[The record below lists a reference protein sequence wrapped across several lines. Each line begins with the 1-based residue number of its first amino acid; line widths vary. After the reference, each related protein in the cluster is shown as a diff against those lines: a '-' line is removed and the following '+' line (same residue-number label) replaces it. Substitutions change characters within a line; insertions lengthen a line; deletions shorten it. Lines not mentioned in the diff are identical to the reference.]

1 MLDIPFNAGIES
13 GFVGS
18 PHKEGPYGAKG
29 IGEVAMVPIM
39 PAIANAINNA
49 MDVKVNDLPMT
60 KERVWRALHSEK

>member
-13 GFVGS
+13 GFVGE
-18 PHKEGPYGAKG
+18 PHKRGPYGAKG

-60 KERVWRALHSEK
+60 KERVWRALHSK

>member
-1 MLDIPFNAGIES
+1 
-13 GFVGS
+13 
-18 PHKEGPYGAKG
+18 
-29 IGEVAMVPIM
+29 MVPIM